1 MKSRKRK
8 NRVNYKRVPFYV
20 VEQDLSGEQ
29 SVDSVAMSV
38 MECLEVRVS
47 EELYDL
53 LKEMLLGFNENMQL
67 EIADALMDF
76 VYGHMIHTTGC
87 LAADAVLDACY
98 LWIAEEKGIE
108 IVRR

>member
-1 MKSRKRK
+1 MKKK
-8 NRVNYKRVPFYV
+8 NFKKNHKRVPFYV
-20 VEQDLSGEQ
+20 IEQDLSGEQ
-29 SVDSVAMSV
+29 AVDSVAMGV

-47 EELYDL
+47 EELFNL
-53 LKEMLLGFNENMQL
+53 LKTMLLGFKENMQL

-108 IVRR
+108 IVRRY